1 MNNAREYIGKPEV
14 YEDMRMTAFSMA
26 IPSAEDLVQ
35 DACERMLNNN
45 SEYEG
50 EEHFRS
56 HIRFI
61 LAEQRR
67 RRWQHDSRA
76 KRTPETDCLFDPPV
90 VEPVVDETFRLASWA
105 DDPTLKLALR
115 REQGYTLTEMAE
127 EEGVTRQAIEERI
140 RRKIASLSRSF
151 SMRHSTEESA

>member
-1 MNNAREYIGKPEV
+1 MNSARELL
-14 YEDMRMTAFSMA
+14 EDKQNYRLLRLKAKRVAFGDA
-26 IPSAEDLVQ
+26 DDLLHDTCEHLLRYGEEFR
-35 DACERMLNNN
+35 DA
-45 SEYEG
+45 
-50 EEHFRS
+50 EHFRAS
-56 HIRFI
+56 AHTLVYQCR
-61 LAEQRR
+61 
-67 RRWQHDSRA
+67 HDVWRHQSRA

-151 SMRHSTEESA
+151 SVRHSTEESV